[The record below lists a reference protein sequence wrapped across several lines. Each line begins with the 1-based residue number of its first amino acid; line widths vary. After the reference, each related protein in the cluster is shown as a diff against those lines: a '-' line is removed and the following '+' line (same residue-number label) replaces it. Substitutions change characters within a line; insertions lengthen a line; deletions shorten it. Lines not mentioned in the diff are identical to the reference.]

1 MLFIK
6 YNCYKS
12 SLGKGKIVTDKPLGG
27 RDWTLRVGVSE
38 NQKINETIKLLLAE
52 MNRDFG
58 VGSAES
64 RGRKEIEKPE
74 DD

>member
-6 YNCYKS
+6 YNCYKFFF
-12 SLGKGKIVTDKPLGG
+12 GKGKIVIDKLFGG
-27 RDWTLRVGVSE
+27 RDWILRVGVLE
-38 NQKINETIKLLLAE
+38 NQKINEIIKLFLVE

-58 VGSAES
+58 VGSVES
-64 RGRKEIEKPE
+64 RGRKEIEKLE